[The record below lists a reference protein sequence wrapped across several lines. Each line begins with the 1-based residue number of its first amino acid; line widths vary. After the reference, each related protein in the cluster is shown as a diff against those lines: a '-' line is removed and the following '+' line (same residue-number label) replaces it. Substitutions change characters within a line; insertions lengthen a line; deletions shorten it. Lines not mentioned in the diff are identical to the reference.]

1 MSPESGGPLIR
12 QIREQRKRLKEQLK
26 KESDP
31 AKRQILVKRID
42 KISRTIKKKEMIS
55 SRRKRVLSLRYPNLD
70 R

>member
-1 MSPESGGPLIR
+1 MSPEGGGPLIR

-26 KESDP
+26 AEPDP
-31 AKRQILVKRID
+31 AKRQILIERIA

-55 SRRKRVLSLRYPNLD
+55 SRRKRVLSLRHPNLD